1 MGFSIE
7 TIATDDALKI
17 ISSKGN
23 ELQGTKE
30 AISEELY
37 WQTIALKELRE
48 SSEAP
53 EDEILAKADDIRKM
67 QQSLFKT
74 EEKIKSIDTI
84 SAQQETSFFS
94 ISKDTRIDEIKE
106 LLHYIEDQ
114 LKESTQLSQ
123 ILFFET
129 LKESA
134 ETCKEYCTFGRP
146 FETLYI
152 PMLESE
158 KKYSNMLITELKL
171 DAYIK
176 EYPANIKD
184 LEIIK
189 GIYHQAAL
197 ARTGS
202 EFVIKESAFLARLQ
216 STIEQLVNKPSSEPR
231 TGAFLVKQITDKIA
245 EQIKEFKSNP
255 SSSYVHK
262 KLINKFCVKLNIPAP
277 FVVTQVKKNIINQ
290 FNQLKTD
297 LGHMKATMA
306 SPDAPLVK
314 DSVSE
319 DSRTRP
325 KGP

>member
-17 ISSKGN
+17 INSKAN

-37 WQTIALKELRE
+37 WQTIGLKELRE

-74 EEKIKSIDTI
+74 EEKIKSIETI

-94 ISKDTRIDEIKE
+94 ISNDTRVDEIKE

-134 ETCKEYCTFGRP
+134 ETCKEYCTLGKP

-171 DAYIK
+171 DACVK
-176 EYPANIKD
+176 EYPQ
-184 LEIIK
+184 E
-189 GIYHQAAL
+189 
-197 ARTGS
+197 
-202 EFVIKESAFLARLQ
+202 
-216 STIEQLVNKPSSEPR
+216 
-231 TGAFLVKQITDKIA
+231 
-245 EQIKEFKSNP
+245 
-255 SSSYVHK
+255 
-262 KLINKFCVKLNIPAP
+262 
-277 FVVTQVKKNIINQ
+277 
-290 FNQLKTD
+290 
-297 LGHMKATMA
+297 
-306 SPDAPLVK
+306 
-314 DSVSE
+314 
-319 DSRTRP
+319 TRGFEMTP
-325 KGP
+325 IV